1 MESILETIKKLLGP
15 DSSYEVFDEDII
27 IHINTALADLTQLGV
42 GPEDGFEIFDVSAT
56 WNDFVGK
63 HTRPKTLSSIKTYVY
78 ISVKLVFDPP
88 TSAAVITS
96 YENRLNKLEWRI
108 SHAADILNKP
118 ESEEGSINA

>member
-1 MESILETIKKLLGP
+1 MKKCTVYRRTTTGESQQVI
-15 DSSYEVFDEDII
+15 
-27 IHINTALADLTQLGV
+27 A
-42 GPEDGFEIFDVSAT
+42 
-56 WNDFVGK
+56 
-63 HTRPKTLSSIKTYVY
+63 IKTYVY

-118 ESEEGSINA
+118 ESEEGNIDE